1 VLSMLFCLLFLGC
14 AVSPSISVSFG
25 EQVQLAFGQTLFLK
39 GTKYAVTFKDV
50 LEDSRCPQ
58 GVECF
63 WEGRVLI
70 LLQVGEDTLILE
82 VQPSKLPVET
92 VVSFSPSDRYRLVV
106 AELFPSRLSL
116 EPPEKA
122 EYAITLW
129 IESEVAGGWE
139 SRYNAP
145 WEGCPNWLRSRS

>member
-1 VLSMLFCLLFLGC
+1 MVWSRVVPILSILFCLLLLGC
-14 AVSPSISVSFG
+14 VVSPSISVSFG
-25 EQVQLAFGQTLFLK
+25 EKVQLSFGQTLFLK
-39 GTKYAVTFKDV
+39 GTEYAVTLKDV

-70 LLQVGEDTLILE
+70 LFQVGEDELILE

-92 VVSFSPSDRYRLVV
+92 IISFAPALRYRFVV
-106 AELFPSRLSL
+106 AELFPPRLSL
-116 EPPEKA
+116 EPPKKA

-129 IESEVAGGWE
+129 IESEVAE
-139 SRYNAP
+139 
-145 WEGCPNWLRSRS
+145 E